1 MWFNII
7 GLAYSKSLIKR
18 VYPHPPDN
26 DILRTVLPNKEHPGR
41 VRGLGNNHTWTNKWA
56 STAGTSKSK
65 GFQNE
70 VKTNFGM
77 MQEQM
82 LALQRHVQS
91 LKEQLLRKDASTSAR
106 GSCDGHPPYTLGGVE
121 EHVESIVTPPMRKQV
136 NVYLHL
142 SNMLTLSNLL
152 MI

>member
-1 MWFNII
+1 M
-7 GLAYSKSLIKR
+7 GK
-18 VYPHPPDN
+18 
-26 DILRTVLPNKEHPGR
+26 
-41 VRGLGNNHTWTNKWA
+41 NHKWINTWA
-56 STAGTSKSK
+56 STAGASKSK

-91 LKEQLLRKDASTSAR
+91 LSEQLLRKDAGTSAR
-106 GSCDGHPPYTLGGVE
+106 GSCDGRPPYTPGGVE
-121 EHVESIVTPPMRKQV
+121 EHVESIVTPPMGRQV
-136 NVYLHL
+136 NIYLHL

>member
-1 MWFNII
+1 M
-7 GLAYSKSLIKR
+7 GK
-18 VYPHPPDN
+18 
-26 DILRTVLPNKEHPGR
+26 
-41 VRGLGNNHTWTNKWA
+41 NHTWTNTWA
-56 STAGTSKSK
+56 STAGASKSK

-91 LKEQLLRKDASTSAR
+91 LEEQLLRKDAGTSAR
-106 GSCDGHPPYTLGGVE
+106 GSCDGRPPYTPGGVE
-121 EHVESIVTPPMRKQV
+121 EHVESIVTLPTSKHV
-136 NVYLHL
+136 NIYLHL

-152 MI
+152 II